1 MLHIRFTAE
10 DMSRVRFAPRPS
22 PVPELHAALLM
33 LGAPHEELLFGRW
46 RGRLLRTLPGAAE
59 PLGELVPGAAA
70 PRFLDVLGGTREEG
84 FALIRSARPEFVR
97 SELARVYAGQGP
109 VPPWVRALHRGD
121 AAAWGTLDRAQRAA
135 HETVLAPV
143 WPQVQDLHR
152 AEFTRYAL
160 TAAEHGLAAALA
172 AVAPGSRLRDG
183 VWEWPPAP
191 SALEA
196 PEARDAP
203 GARGAGAARGALEAP
218 GAGTAR
224 TTREVRLDGRGLV
237 LLPTFHWRGGPL
249 VQDLPDR
256 PVVLA
261 YPAGG
266 GLPPA
271 PEPRGARSEDGGLA
285 AALGRTRADVLRAL
299 AEPRTTTDLARRT
312 GIGNATASAHAA
324 ALRAAG
330 LITTTRTGRSVHHEQ
345 TPLGMLVA
353 GTTP

>member
-33 LGAPHEELLFGRW
+33 LGAPHEGLLFGRW

-59 PLGELVPGAAA
+59 PLGELVPGGAA

-160 TAAEHGLAAALA
+160 TAAEQGLAAALA

-183 VWEWPPAP
+183 VWEWPSAP
-191 SALEA
+191 STRSALEG
-196 PEARDAP
+196 PEA
-203 GARGAGAARGALEAP
+203 GEARNARAARAA
-218 GAGTAR
+218 
-224 TTREVRLDGRGLV
+224 REVRLAGRGLV

-285 AALGRTRADVLRAL
+285 AALGRTRAAVLRAL

-345 TPLGMLVA
+345 TPLGMLVV

>member
-33 LGAPHEELLFGRW
+33 LGAPHEGLLFGRW

-59 PLGELVPGAAA
+59 PLGELVPGGAA

-143 WPQVQDLHR
+143 WPLVQDLHR

-160 TAAEHGLAAALA
+160 TAAEQGLAAALA

-183 VWEWPPAP
+183 VWEWPSAP
-191 SALEA
+191 SALSARSALEA
-196 PEARDAP
+196 PEARN
-203 GARGAGAARGALEAP
+203 ARAARAA
-218 GAGTAR
+218 
-224 TTREVRLDGRGLV
+224 REVRLGGRGLV

-271 PEPRGARSEDGGLA
+271 PEPLGARSEDRGLA
-285 AALGRTRADVLRAL
+285 AALGRTRAAVLRAL

-345 TPLGMLVA
+345 TPLGMLVV
-353 GTTP
+353 GTRP

>member
-33 LGAPHEELLFGRW
+33 LGAPHEGLLFGRW

-59 PLGELVPGAAA
+59 PLGELVPGGAA

-121 AAAWGTLDRAQRAA
+121 AAAWDTLDRAQRAA

-160 TAAEHGLAAALA
+160 TAAEQGLAAALA

-183 VWEWPPAP
+183 VWEWPSAP
-191 SALEA
+191 SAPSARSALEA
-196 PEARDAP
+196 PEARN
-203 GARGAGAARGALEAP
+203 ARAARAA
-218 GAGTAR
+218 
-224 TTREVRLDGRGLV
+224 REVRLGGRGLV

-285 AALGRTRADVLRAL
+285 AALGRTRAAVLRAL

-345 TPLGMLVA
+345 TPLGMLVV